1 MIVRPRA
8 LICLCLA
15 LAAAGCAAPPPSAL
29 PVVAD
34 KSSQDALPPPVPGS
48 KAVAA
53 LRPQMLDLE
62 LGVEVRRPAA
72 PVAPLEQALFSPT
85 LDADLRSAGLAQL
98 ASLHLDRGR
107 PEAAGAAARG
117 AYELALQTYGPDHAA
132 TLSALGALG
141 ETLSVQGRDGQAES
155 LLVLARRRTHDL
167 LGADHPLAVAAAD
180 RLAAH
185 RATVAPG
192 LRLLRNLNRR
202 IGLIG

>member
-1 MIVRPRA
+1 MIVRPLA

-15 LAAAGCAAPPPSAL
+15 LAGCAAPPPTAL

-34 KSSQDALPPPVPGS
+34 KSGQDTLPPPVPGS

-53 LRPQMLDLE
+53 LRPQLLDLE
-62 LGVEVRRPAA
+62 LSVEVRRPAA
-72 PVAPLEQALFSPT
+72 PSAPLEQALFSPV

-98 ASLHLDRGR
+98 ASLHLDQGR

-155 LLVLARRRTHDL
+155 LLVLARRRTRDL
-167 LGADHPLAVAAAD
+167 LGADHPLALAAAD

-185 RATVAPG
+185 RASAAQG